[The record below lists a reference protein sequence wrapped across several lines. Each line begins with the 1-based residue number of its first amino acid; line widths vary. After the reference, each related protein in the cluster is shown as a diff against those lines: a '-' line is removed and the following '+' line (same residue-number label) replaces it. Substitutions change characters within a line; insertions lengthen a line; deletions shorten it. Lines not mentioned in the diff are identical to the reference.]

1 MKKEQKIPRVSVKIV
16 FRNRKSV
23 LYHKTK
29 DGIRDIPGGHIEF
42 GETIL
47 EALKRELKEE
57 FGFNLTKEPK
67 LLYVWTYFSRDKSAH
82 RVYIVY
88 ILDIPKKLK
97 FKHKE
102 RDDLEFVWLKK
113 NEIKAQ
119 KFLPGIE
126 RLLLKAVDF

>member
-1 MKKEQKIPRVSVKIV
+1 MTKDQKFPRVSVKVV
-16 FRNRKSV
+16 FRNRKKV

-42 GETIL
+42 GETL
-47 EALKRELKEE
+47 FDALKRELKEE
-57 FGFNLTKEPK
+57 LDFNLKKEPK
-67 LLYVWTYFSRDKSAH
+67 LLYVWTYFSRDKNIH

-88 ILDIPKKLK
+88 LLDIPTRLK
-97 FKHKE
+97 FKHRE
-102 RDDLEFVWLKK
+102 RDDLKFIWLGK

-119 KFLPGIE
+119 KFLPEME